1 MDKKL
6 ALYPLAM
13 SIMASMSPGVQA
25 FQIDTDNPD
34 LRLRWDNTLKYS
46 TASRLK
52 GASDQ
57 LTAQSNHDDGDRNF
71 SRGLISNRFD
81 LLSEFDAMYK
91 NVGVRVSGAAW
102 YDSVYNE
109 SNDNNSPATANA
121 FSVDHD
127 EFTRATEKLHG
138 RKGELL
144 DAFVFARFN
153 LGDAKGTVR
162 VGRHALVWG
171 ESLFLGANGI
181 AGTMAPVDAVKAASV
196 PNTQFKEL
204 IRPTEQFS
212 GQLQLTPD
220 VSIGAFY
227 QWRWEETRLPASGS
241 YFSALDTMGDG
252 AERII
257 AGPNP
262 VFPDGEPLAF
272 FREPDMKA
280 KNSGQG
286 GVQVRFR
293 AGETDFG
300 LYAVRYHDKTP
311 QLYIRPDAGAPDF
324 ASGRIGTYQWVY
336 AENIRAFGASVSHT
350 FGDYNVAAEVS
361 TRRNMPLNSDIGCCL
376 DPGSALNG
384 RGDNDGDA
392 RYAVGNTLH
401 AQVSW
406 LATLG
411 PSFIAN
417 EADFLGEVA
426 WNRVLGVTKNRQML
440 NPVAD
445 RDAANVRFI
454 YEPRYRQVFP
464 GVDLSVPVGLGFGI
478 GNSAVVSAFNG
489 DKVGDLSIGLTA
501 LYLNEWR
508 AGLTYTHYFGPS
520 GTSVDENNHVSFK
533 QSLKDRDFIALSIQR
548 TF

>member
-1 MDKKL
+1 MDKKF

-13 SIMASMSPGVQA
+13 SIMASMSPAVQA
-25 FQIDTDNPD
+25 FQIDSGDPD
-34 LRLRWDNTLKYS
+34 LRLRWDNTFKYS

-57 LTAQSNHDDGDRNF
+57 LTARNNHDDGDRNF
-71 SRGLISNRFD
+71 SRGLISNRVD
-81 LLSEFDAMYK
+81 LLSEFDAIYK
-91 NVGVRVSGAAW
+91 NVGARVSGAAW

-109 SNDNNSPATANA
+109 SNDNNSAATANA

-127 EFTRATEKLHG
+127 EFTHATEKLHG

-153 LGDAKGTVR
+153 LGDARGTVR
-162 VGRHALVWG
+162 AGRHALVWG
-171 ESLFLGANGI
+171 ESLFFGANGI

-227 QWRWEETRLPASGS
+227 QWRWEKTRLPASGS
-241 YFSALDTMGDG
+241 YFSVLDTISDG
-252 AERII
+252 AERLII
-257 AGPNP
+257 GPNP
-262 VFPDGEPLAF
+262 VVPGGEPLAL
-272 FREPDMKA
+272 FREQDMKA

-286 GVQVRFR
+286 GVQIRFR

-311 QLYIRPDAGAPDF
+311 QIYIRPGAGAPDF
-324 ASGRIGTYQWVY
+324 ASGRLGTYQWVY
-336 AENIRAFGASVSHT
+336 PENIRAFGASVSHT
-350 FGDYNVAAEVS
+350 FGDYNVAAEIS
-361 TRRNMPLNSDIGCCL
+361 TRRNMPLSSDGVTIL
-376 DPGSALNG
+376 DGS
-384 RGDNDGDA
+384 GDNDGDA

-426 WNRVLGVTKNRQML
+426 WNRVLDVTKNRQAL
-440 NPVAD
+440 NPLAD
-445 RDAANVRFI
+445 RDATNVRFV

-464 GVDLSVPVGLGFGI
+464 GIDLSVPVGLGFGI
-478 GNSAVVSAFNG
+478 GNSAVVGAFNG

-501 LYLNEWR
+501 LYLNQWR

-520 GTSVDENNHVSFK
+520 GTSLDEDNHISFK

>member
-1 MDKKL
+1 MDKKF

-13 SIMASMSPGVQA
+13 SIMASMSPAVQA
-25 FQIDTDNPD
+25 FQIDSADPD

-57 LTAQSNHDDGDRNF
+57 LTAQPNHDDGDRNF
-71 SRGLISNRFD
+71 SRGVISNRFD
-81 LLSEFDAMYK
+81 LLSEFDATYK
-91 NVGVRVSGAAW
+91 NIGARVSGAAW

-109 SNDNNSPATANA
+109 GNDNNSPATANA
-121 FSVDHD
+121 FSVDND

-138 RKGELL
+138 RKAELL
-144 DAFVFARFN
+144 DAFLFARFN
-153 LGDAKGTVR
+153 LGDTKGTVR
-162 VGRHALVWG
+162 AGRHALVWG
-171 ESLFLGANGI
+171 ESLFFGANGI

-220 VSIGAFY
+220 ISIGAFY
-227 QWRWEETRLPASGS
+227 QWRWDRTRLPASGS
-241 YFSALDTMGDG
+241 YFSVLDTISDG
-252 AERII
+252 AERLI

-262 VFPDGEPLAF
+262 VIPGGEPLAF
-272 FREPDMKA
+272 FREQDMKA
-280 KNSGQG
+280 KDSGQG
-286 GVQVRFR
+286 GVQLRFS

-311 QLYIRPDAGAPDF
+311 QIYIRPDAGVPDF
-324 ASGRIGTYQWVY
+324 ASGRLGTYQWVY
-336 AENIRAFGASVSHT
+336 PENIRAFGASASHT
-350 FGDYNVAAEVS
+350 FGDYNLAAEVS
-361 TRRNMPLNSDIGCCL
+361 TRRNMPLSSDGVTIVDGT
-376 DPGSALNG
+376 
-384 RGDNDGDA
+384 GDNDGDA

-417 EADFLGEVA
+417 EADFVGEVA
-426 WNRVLGVTKNRQML
+426 WNRVLSVTKNRQAL
-440 NPVAD
+440 NPLAD
-445 RDAANVRFI
+445 RDAANVRFV
-454 YEPRYRQVFP
+454 YEPRYRQVFS
-464 GVDLSVPVGLGFGI
+464 GIDLSVPVGLGFGM
-478 GNSAVVSAFNG
+478 GNSAVVGAFNG
-489 DKVGDLSIGLTA
+489 DKVGDVSIGLTA

-508 AGLTYTHYFGPS
+508 AGLTYTHYFGPA
-520 GTSVDENNHVSFK
+520 GTSVDEDNHISFK

>member
-25 FQIDTDNPD
+25 FQIDTGNRD

-109 SNDNNSPATANA
+109 GNDNNSPATANA

-144 DAFVFARFN
+144 DAFVFARFD

-212 GQLQLTPD
+212 GQLQLTPNLS
-220 VSIGAFY
+220 VGAFY

-241 YFSALDTMGDG
+241 YFSVLDTMGDG

-257 AGPNP
+257 AGANP
-262 VFPDGEPLAF
+262 VIPGGEPLAF

-376 DPGSALNG
+376 DPGSTLNG
-384 RGDNDGDA
+384 KGDNDGDA

-417 EADFLGEVA
+417 EADFLGELA

-445 RDAANVRFI
+445 RDAANVRVV

-464 GVDLSVPVGLGFGI
+464 GVDLSVPLGLGFGI